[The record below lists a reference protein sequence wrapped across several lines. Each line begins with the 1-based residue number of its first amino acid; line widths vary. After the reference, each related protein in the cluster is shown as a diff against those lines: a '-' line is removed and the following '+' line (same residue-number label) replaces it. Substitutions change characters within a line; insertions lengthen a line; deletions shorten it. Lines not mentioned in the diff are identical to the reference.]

1 LLKFEAL
8 PQAAPRPIMDTEVFR
23 FADCELIVATRELR
37 LRGTPQAL
45 ERRALD
51 LLIYL
56 IRHRHRVVGKDEL
69 LLAVW
74 GRNCVTNGV
83 IASAVMKVRKAI
95 DDKLGALV
103 RTLHGTGYRFVGEA
117 TDLHAANQAPAPAAV
132 DGPERKAS
140 LVLLPIDNQT
150 GDPDLAWVE
159 VGLLRLVAGALA
171 RDGRLEQ
178 PSSPSMLSMIAT
190 LPQDASPQE
199 RAAVATRL
207 LGATDVA
214 HAVLRRHDEG
224 YALSCGFIVG
234 GRPEP
239 LVLQASEPIEF
250 GLGLARALASAML
263 PDGPRPCVE
272 FESTDVATN
281 VTLARAMQAAA
292 EHDWQRARSLLAAV
306 VESQPDHMTAA
317 VEYLRALIALDDCEA
332 FKRGE
337 PLLNKARQAASVD
350 VEAEIH
356 LQLAQAYARRRL
368 NDDAQRHLD
377 SALYLTPGR
386 ESHDWV
392 LTTTLARACVATA
405 QCDFPVASALLD
417 RAESLCAQGGD
428 VFQQIKTISQR
439 IVLLA
444 ETGNM
449 RLAWPFANQVV
460 ALHRTHGILAGLARA
475 ESTLANVSATL
486 GRWQLAEQHCLAA
499 VAIAR
504 EQKSPSDLAVGL
516 TVLCG
521 IYRQLRKPQSLARAL
536 EALDEVDASGAP
548 VNRLLG
554 LLCRAQHALA
564 LDQPAVAARLLQEAA
579 SGAGQ
584 ACQVLEKH
592 FVLPLLAGALVHA
605 GSDTQAQET
614 CRQMEESATR
624 RNRTLDRARLHC
636 EAQLALALGDRSG
649 ALERLLEVRRLGA
662 GDWWSSMAS
671 LDAAWLT
678 VEQGDCSA
686 AEQLLDGMG
695 QWLEEHPVGLAT
707 QARLLHAQGRHA
719 EALQTHQRLDDLME
733 GDGPRYWAEL
743 RAAYAADEAH
753 ASTERLPLPP
763 APRLPTWI

>member
-1 LLKFEAL
+1 
-8 PQAAPRPIMDTEVFR
+8 MDTEVFH

-37 LRGTPQAL
+37 LRGTPQAV

-56 IRHRHRVVGKDEL
+56 IRHRHRVVSKDEL

-83 IASAVMKVRKAI
+83 IASAVMKIRKAI
-95 DDKLGALV
+95 DDKLGVLI

-117 TDLHAANQAPAPAAV
+117 TDLHAVAQAPSTHAV
-132 DGPERKAS
+132 DSLERRDS

-150 GDPDLAWVE
+150 GDPDLDWIA

-178 PSSPSMLSMIAT
+178 PPPPSMSSMIAT
-190 LPQDASPQE
+190 LPRDASPQE

-207 LGATDVA
+207 LAAPHVA
-214 HAVLRRHDEG
+214 HAVLRRHENA
-224 YALSCGFIVG
+224 YAMTCGFIVG
-234 GRPEP
+234 GNADP
-239 LVLQASEPIEF
+239 LVLQGPEPIEL
-250 GLGLARALASAML
+250 GLRLARALASALL
-263 PDGPRPCVE
+263 PDGPRDCVE
-272 FESTDVATN
+272 FESTDIATN
-281 VTLARAMQAAA
+281 VALARAMQAAA
-292 EHDWQRARSLLAAV
+292 EHDWQRARKLLAAV
-306 VESQPDHMTAA
+306 VEAHPDHMTAA
-317 VEYLRALIALDDCEA
+317 LEYLRALIALDDCEA
-332 FKRGE
+332 FRFGE
-337 PLLNKARQAASVD
+337 RLLNTARHAASVD
-350 VEAEIH
+350 VEAESH
-356 LQLAQAYARRRL
+356 LELAQAYARRRL
-368 NDDAQRHLD
+368 YDDAQRHVD
-377 SALYLTPGR
+377 CALYLAPAR
-386 ESHDWV
+386 DSHDWV
-392 LTTTLARACVATA
+392 LSTTLARACIATT

-439 IVLLA
+439 IMLLA

-449 RLAWPFANQVV
+449 RLAWPFASQVV

-475 ESTLANVSATL
+475 ESTLANVSAAL
-486 GRWQLAEQHCLAA
+486 GRWQLAERHCLAA
-499 VAIAR
+499 VEIAR

-516 TVLCG
+516 SVLCG

-536 EALDEVDASGAP
+536 EALDEIDASDAP

-564 LDQPAVAARLLQEAA
+564 LDEPAEAARLLQDAA

-592 FVLPLLAGALVHA
+592 FVLPLLAGALVLA
-605 GSDTQAQET
+605 GSKTEAQVT
-614 CRQMEESATR
+614 CRHMEESATLR
-624 RNRTLDRARLHC
+624 RDRNLNRARLHC
-636 EAQLALALGDRSG
+636 EAQLALAGGDRSG
-649 ALERLLEVRRLGA
+649 ALERLLEARRLGA

-678 VEQGDCSA
+678 TEQGNVGA

-695 QWLEEHPVGLAT
+695 QWLEEHPVGVAT
-707 QARLLHAQGRHA
+707 HARLLHAQGRHA
-719 EALQTHQRLDDLME
+719 EALQMHLRLDAIVQ
-733 GDGPRYWAEL
+733 GDGPSYWREL
-743 RAAYAADEAH
+743 RAAYAADLPKSGA
-753 ASTERLPLPP
+753 ERVPL
-763 APRLPTWI
+763 ARTPRLPTWI